1 MGKFSGICCLL
12 VVFVCSGCSE
22 NKAKKKRLL
31 AKFALPPDLQIE
43 ILPNSAGL
51 KTTINYK
58 EFLNIKSKL
67 KGYSPWHSL
76 GETAVIEAQGLSI
89 SGTKGGRYT
98 YSTGDSEGGFIT
110 VLVYD
115 KENKILYALF
125 ATGLI

>member
-1 MGKFSGICCLL
+1 MKKLLNICCLL

-22 NKAKKKRLL
+22 NEAKKKNLL
-31 AKFALPPDLQIE
+31 AEFALPTDLHIE

-58 EFLNIKSKL
+58 EFLNIKSNL

-76 GETAVIEAQGLSI
+76 GEASIIEAKGLSI
-89 SGTKGGRYT
+89 SDIKGGTYT
-98 YSTGDSEGGFIT
+98 YSTGGSEGGFIK

-115 KENKILYALF
+115 KESKIFYALF
-125 ATGLI
+125 AIGLI